1 MSRYEEVIKS
11 LGLSIPDPQPPM
23 ANFLPFTISGNLVY
37 ISGQIPGRAGLAGKL
52 GRYFTIEQGQEAAR
66 SCALNVLAWLK
77 QACAGDLDR
86 VVRCVQLRGY
96 VNCVPEFTDQPQVI
110 NGASDLIVSI
120 FGESGRHARTAI
132 GVNSL
137 PLGAPVEVD
146 AVFEI
151 SPLR

>member
-1 MSRYEEVIKS
+1 MSRYDEVIKS
-11 LGLSIPDPQPPM
+11 LGFSLPEPPAPM
-23 ANFLPFTISGNLVY
+23 ANFVPYTISGSHVY
-37 ISGQIPGRAGLAGKL
+37 ISGQISGRTGSTGKL
-52 GRYFTIEQGQEAAR
+52 GRDITIEQGQEAAR
-66 SCALNVLAWLK
+66 GCALNVLAWLK
-77 QACAGDLDR
+77 RACAGDLDR

-120 FGESGRHARTAI
+120 FGEQGRHARTAI

-137 PLGAPVEVD
+137 PLGAAVEVD

-151 SPLR
+151 SQE